1 MQTQETTYFDFIL
14 EARLQKQPWIE
25 PLGDLNH
32 WGYWDEPRQA
42 SPALDALYPSMQRL
56 DRALMDFGT
65 VADGMRILD
74 VGCGLGGTLQG
85 LNQRLSRVQL
95 LGLDR
100 DPRLAEVTRRHVQ
113 PRPGNTVE
121 VQAGCATALPWPSES
136 LDRVLAVEC
145 IFHFPSREAFM
156 REALR
161 VLKPGGKLVICDYLL
176 QRSPW
181 FLEMQRPF
189 LDRSLFRWLGQMKF
203 ITLAEQRKMAQRV
216 GFGALEVRDV
226 TEQTLPTYPSRITFF
241 WQTALPLPD
250 KLARMATMK
259 LCEQVSRAGFLTY
272 TFLSFTKS

>member
-1 MQTQETTYFDFIL
+1 MNTQETRYFDFIL
-14 EARLQKQPWIE
+14 EARLQREPWIE

-32 WGYWDEPRQA
+32 WGYWDDPRQA
-42 SPALDALYPSMQRL
+42 SASLETLYPSMQRL
-56 DRALMDFGT
+56 DRALMDFGA
-65 VADGMRILD
+65 VQDGMRILD
-74 VGCGLGGTLQG
+74 VGCGLGGTLGG
-85 LNQRLSRVQL
+85 LNQRLSNVAL

-113 PRPGNTVE
+113 PRPGNSVE
-121 VQAGCATALPWPSES
+121 VQAGCATALPWPDNS

-145 IFHFPSREAFM
+145 IFHFPTREAFM

-176 QRSPW
+176 KRSPW
-181 FLEMQRPF
+181 FLQVQRPL

-203 ITLAEQRKMAQRV
+203 ITFADYQRLAQQV
-216 GFGALEVRDV
+216 GFSEVEERDV
-226 TEQTLPTYPSRITFF
+226 TENTLPTYPSRVTFF

-259 LCEQVSRAGFLTY
+259 LVGLVSREGFLTY
-272 TFLSFTKS
+272 TFLSFTKR